1 MTKYTFQLAGESFA
15 DVVHKNGYQ
24 TDRKPVVSWSMTDL
38 TGVTH
43 EVVSR
48 WAYTVTLTLNP
59 MTAERARA
67 LCEMLQIHP
76 LPVTFTSL
84 QTGEEVEGSFRVEEM
99 PLAHQ
104 LTARGTDWMRSF
116 ELVLQEL

>member
-1 MTKYTFQLAGESFA
+1 MTKYTIEIAGESFA

-43 EVVSR
+43 QVISR
-48 WAYTVTLTLNP
+48 WPYTITLTLNP
-59 MTAERARA
+59 MTAARA
-67 LCEMLQIHP
+67 KALCTKLQLQPI
-76 LPVTFTSL
+76 PVTFTSL
-84 QTGEEVEGSFRVEEM
+84 QTGKDVTRNFRVEEM
-99 PLAHQ
+99 PLQHQ